1 MDYNFFTRITMIAF
15 NHMKTIQ
22 FVTSICLLLQVFTL
36 LKEINMDKLITKK
49 KISNNT
55 HLSKADN
62 H

>member
-1 MDYNFFTRITMIAF
+1 MIAF